1 MHPKTS
7 ILGQSTLRKDAW
19 DKVTGEAVYTADI
32 TLQNMNYG
40 AILRSPHH
48 HALIKAIDTKSVM
61 KKSGVKAVITAN
73 DIPGNHLFGAFIQDQ
88 PVFAKDVV
96 RFIGEPVV
104 LVIAENKRTAIE
116 ALSEISIEYE
126 ILQSVFDPK
135 EALSLNAPKIHAS
148 GNLVTRYEVSE
159 GDVNLAFSQAEII
172 LEETFSVPRTSPG
185 YLETEN
191 SLARWNDDESI
202 TVWVSSQKPFED
214 RHEIASVLNLPEE
227 KVQVKSA
234 VIGGAFGGKEDSSL
248 AVITAVGAWAIRGTL
263 QLINSRW
270 ESFLAHPKRH
280 SAKLQYKIAATK
292 DGRLIGLKAVVHLDT
307 GAYASYG
314 PAVGSLLTELIP
326 GPYNIP
332 NVHAETLV
340 CYTNSPIGGAMR
352 GFGSPQPHFA
362 MESMMDILADKL
374 KIDPIKIRKINALK
388 PGDKFFTRV
397 VVDETAE
404 AVALCLQ
411 KAEESIKRLRALPPK
426 DGCQSGVGLA
436 LAVQSMGLGAK
447 VPDVSTNRLH
457 WQPDGKVRIDLG
469 APDLGQG
476 LATVA
481 EQLVAES
488 LQLPY
493 SQVFTTQIDTSVS
506 PNGGVSCASRMT
518 YLVGNGLIIASKQL
532 IECLIN
538 KAADMVKVP
547 VESLSYQDGQ
557 IFITGGK
564 SYPIQEFTS
573 RAADDENYIQVES
586 TAIFD
591 YPEDITPQHL
601 SIGMPHIRF
610 SFGAQV
616 VRVEIDCELGSIK
629 VTDVVAIHDVGKVIN
644 QRAVEGQV
652 EGGVSMGLGY
662 GLYEDLLLKPDMQWN
677 DSFSQYLIPTTKDMP
692 SNLEVILLEIPEKT
706 GPFGAK
712 GIGEIVLVPT
722 APAITNAIFDAT
734 GLRFNKIPITPS
746 DFVSKLEQ
754 A

>member
-1 MHPKTS
+1 MDPKTS

-19 DKVTGEAVYTADI
+19 DKVTGKAVYTADI
-32 TLQNMNYG
+32 TLPNMNYG

-48 HALIKAIDTKSVM
+48 HALIKDIDTKSVM
-61 KKSGVKAVITAN
+61 EKLGVKAVITSE

-88 PVFAKDVV
+88 PVFAKEVV
-96 RFIGEPVV
+96 RFVGEPVV
-104 LVIAENKRTAIE
+104 LVIAENKQTAIE
-116 ALSEISIEYE
+116 ALSEISIKYE
-126 ILQSVFDPK
+126 VLQAVFDPE
-135 EALSLNAPKIHAS
+135 EALSPQAPKIHTS

-159 GDVNLAFSQAEII
+159 GDVNLAFSQADII
-172 LEETFSVPRTSPG
+172 LEEMFSVPRISPG

-191 SLARWNDDESI
+191 SLARWNNDESI

-214 RHEIASVLNLPEE
+214 RHEIACVLNLPED

-248 AVITAVGAWAIRGTL
+248 AVITAVGAWAIKGTL
-263 QLINSRW
+263 QLVNSRW

-280 SAKLQYKIAATK
+280 PAKLQYKLAASK
-292 DGRLIGLKAVVHLDT
+292 DGRLTALKATVHLDT

-332 NVHAETLV
+332 NVYAETLV
-340 CYTNSPIGGAMR
+340 CYTNSPIAGAMR

-362 MESMMDILADKL
+362 MESMMDMLAYNL
-374 KIDPIKIRKINALK
+374 KINPIEIRRINALK
-388 PGDKFFTRV
+388 PGDRLFTRV
-397 VVDETAE
+397 VIDETAD
-404 AVALCLQ
+404 AIALCLQ
-411 KAEESIKRLRALPPK
+411 KAEESILRLRKIPPK

-447 VPDVSTNRLH
+447 VPDISTNRLH

-469 APDLGQG
+469 APDIGQG
-476 LATVA
+476 LATIA
-481 EQLVAES
+481 EQFVAES
-488 LQLPY
+488 LGLPY

-518 YLVGNGLIIASKQL
+518 YLVGNGLLKASEQL
-532 IECLIN
+532 IVCLLN
-538 KAADMVKVP
+538 KAAEILKVP
-547 VESLSYQDGQ
+547 VESLSYQNGQ
-557 IFITGGK
+557 IIITDGK

-573 RAADDENYIQVES
+573 RAADDDNYIQVES
-586 TAIFD
+586 KAIFD
-591 YPEDITPQHL
+591 YPKDITPQHL
-601 SIGMPHIRF
+601 PIGMPHIRF
-610 SFGAQV
+610 SFGAQI
-616 VRVEIDCELGSIK
+616 VRVEIDPELGSIN
-629 VTDVVAIHDVGKVIN
+629 VTDVVAIHDVGRVIN
-644 QRAVEGQV
+644 QRSVEGQV
-652 EGGVSMGLGY
+652 EGGISMGLGY
-662 GLYEDLLLKPDMQWN
+662 GLYEELVLMPDMKWN
-677 DSFSQYLIPTTKDMP
+677 DSFSQYLIPTAKDMP
-692 SNLEVILLEIPEKT
+692 SSLDVILLEIPEKT

-722 APAITNAIFDAT
+722 APAITNAVFDAT

-746 DFVSKLEQ
+746 TFVRKLKQ